1 MYNFNGVYTKYIVF
15 YSLTLTFYTMSR
27 DFLDIYIFIAPVQ
40 ARYRFFL
47 AKIIITTIF
56 NLRETTGFERK
67 KNYVFRLSFV
77 VFKAWKGVM
86 VNIWLARNLFFLF
99 FCGLLGSPT
108 SPLLV
113 FYGICGYSIA
123 VYYSTWMPS
132 WLPIQLNN
140 ECSWRELV
148 FSTWRSR
155 SSKLLFAIWSV
166 SMFFRV
172 ENSSHISTTICKNIL
187 AQYSGA

>member
-1 MYNFNGVYTKYIVF
+1 
-15 YSLTLTFYTMSR
+15 MSR

-67 KNYVFRLSFV
+67 KNYVFRLFFV

-108 SPLLV
+108 SSLLV

-132 WLPIQLNN
+132 WLPIQPINRGPKLLNN
-140 ECSWRELV
+140 ECSDGNWCFQLGEAGAQNFCLPSEASQCFLELKTLRT
-148 FSTWRSR
+148 FQQ
-155 SSKLLFAIWSV
+155 LLA
-166 SMFFRV
+166 
-172 ENSSHISTTICKNIL
+172 
-187 AQYSGA
+187 